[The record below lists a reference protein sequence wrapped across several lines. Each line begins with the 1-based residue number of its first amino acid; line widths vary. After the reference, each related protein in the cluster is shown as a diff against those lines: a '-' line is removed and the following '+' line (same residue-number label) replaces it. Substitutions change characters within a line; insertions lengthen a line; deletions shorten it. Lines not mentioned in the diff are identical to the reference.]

1 MRKTFIRSI
10 LSVTLLF
17 SIADKAHAQI
27 GLSREYVE
35 PPGWSLGTSIGMADL
50 WADVGTKSII
60 DHYGNAKYFS
70 KPTFMGGLFAR
81 YSAHPSFAFRIGINY
96 GTLYATDTWNKQKAE
111 QAESI
116 EDDAYQ
122 RYLRNLSIRANV
134 WEGSFL
140 FEIAPFRFNPESMG
154 AMRRFQPLILLG
166 VGAMHFNPQAE
177 YIDSA
182 SGRNYGY
189 IDLYDLH
196 VEGDGV
202 NKKIYP
208 GAPDKYS
215 LWQIVVPMGVGVR
228 WDIGRRLSLGVEW
241 LYRYTFTDY
250 LDNVS
255 GKYVDKSLYATTLP
269 ADKAYVANQMQDK
282 TWMIN
287 HNLPRHGSDE
297 YRGNPNNKDSYS
309 TFGLTFIFKV
319 PSKKDP
325 WWY

>member
-10 LSVTLLF
+10 LSVTILL
-17 SIADKAHAQI
+17 SLAGKSNAQI
-27 GLSREYVE
+27 GLSREYVD
-35 PPGWSLGTSIGMADL
+35 PPGWSIGTSVGMTDL
-50 WADVGTKSII
+50 WADVGTKSIL
-60 DHYGNAKYFS
+60 DHYGNANYFK
-70 KPTFMGGLFAR
+70 KPCFMGGLFFR
-81 YSAHPSFAFRIGINY
+81 YSAHPSFAFRIGGYY
-96 GTLYATDTWNKQKAE
+96 GTLYATDMWNKQKAE
-111 QAESI
+111 QADNI

-122 RYLRNLSIRANV
+122 RYLRNLNV
-134 WEGSFL
+134 KTNIWEGQLL

-166 VGAMHFNPQAE
+166 VSAMHFNAKGE

-189 IDLYDLH
+189 VDLYDLH
-196 VEGDGV
+196 VEGEGFS
-202 NKKIYP
+202 NKIYQN
-208 GAPDKYS
+208 APEKYS
-215 LWQIVVPMGVGVR
+215 QWQLVVPMGLGVR

-255 GKYVDKSLYATTLP
+255 GRYVDKNVYSQVMP
-269 ADKAYVANQMQDK
+269 ADKAYIANQMQDK

-287 HNLPRHGSDE
+287 HNLPRHSNNE

>member
-10 LSVTLLF
+10 LSVTILL
-17 SIADKAHAQI
+17 SLAGSTNAQI
-27 GLSREYVE
+27 GISKEYVE
-35 PPGWSLGTSIGMADL
+35 PSGWSVGTSFGLSDL
-50 WADVGTKSII
+50 WGDVGTKSVI
-60 DHYGNAKYFS
+60 DHYTNSKYLN
-70 KPTFMGGLFAR
+70 KPCFMGGFFIR
-81 YSAHPSFAFRIGINY
+81 YSFHPSFAMRLGGYY
-96 GTLYATDTWNKQKAE
+96 GTLYATDMWNKQKAE
-111 QAESI
+111 KATSI
-116 EDDAYQ
+116 EDDSYQ
-122 RYLRNLSIRANV
+122 RYLRNLSVRTNV
-134 WEGSFL
+134 WETQLL
-140 FEIAPFRFNPESMG
+140 FEIAPFRFNPASAG
-154 AMRRFQPLILLG
+154 AMRRFQPLLLLG
-166 VGAMHFNPQAE
+166 VAAMHFNPQAQ

-189 IDLYDLH
+189 VNLYDYH
-196 VEGDGV
+196 VEGDGFS
-202 NKKIYP
+202 KSSYP

-241 LYRYTFTDY
+241 MYRYTFTDY

-255 GKYVDKSLYATTLP
+255 GKYVDKSVYSQNLS
-269 ADKAYVANQMQDK
+269 ADKAYVAAQLEDK

-287 HNLPRHGSDE
+287 KNLPRHTSDE
-297 YRGNPNNKDSYS
+297 YRGNPSVKDGYS